1 MLNKKLMVRQ
11 NGLKDCGPSCLL
23 SIMKYY
29 GCEASHEEVTFIL
42 KTDIDGSNAY
52 NIINGSRNYGFDGYG
67 VHYTYEEIINN
78 EISFPIICHIIKN
91 NMYHFI
97 VLYKVNKNTITIMD
111 PSTNITK
118 ISFDEFKEMYQNTS
132 LVIYPVKQV
141 NNLRNKNKLLEVI
154 LTYLNLEKN
163 KIHKII
169 LISILLIMISI
180 LLNYYTLIIIDY
192 ILPNYNLSILIKL
205 TIMFLITAVIKSSI
219 NFIRGK
225 LIIDINSKI
234 SISLNNDVIRKLF
247 NLPYQFFKNKST
259 PEVISRIN
267 DLKDLK
273 DSLTEI
279 IINVS
284 TNILLVLISMIILLK
299 INIKLFIIYLIEII
313 IYILVL
319 IIYKR
324 TNNKYI
330 DNILINESNYNKTL
344 NESIYSYEINKNL
357 NLLPET
363 LKKIEIS
370 NIKNIF
376 NHKKYETSLNTQH
389 FIKELTTNL
398 TYIFSIFISSIF
410 IHKNII
416 SIGNFLLFNS
426 LIYYFTD
433 SLKNILDL
441 EPNINYIKNVY
452 RRIND
457 LLLVTTKEE
466 LATNR
471 FIVGDIVIS
480 NLSYTNSLIPLFDN
494 VSLKIEYGSKFLLYG
509 ESGSGKSTVIK
520 ILLKYLEDY
529 KGEILIDNKNIKD
542 ISSNIISN
550 SVTYVSQNNFL
561 LNDTLKN
568 NIVYDRKIKDEEY
581 ENVIHLCNLDILRNN
596 KLRDNMIIEE
606 DGFNISGG
614 ERQKIIL
621 ARSILKDS
629 EFIILDEALSE
640 VGVKEEKEI
649 IKKLFDYFKDKT
661 IIYISHKKEII
672 SMFKDKYKLERSKV

>member
-1 MLNKKLMVRQ
+1 MLSKKLIVRQ

-29 GCEASHEEVTFIL
+29 GCEASHEEVTFTL

-52 NIINGSRNYGFDGYG
+52 NIINGSKNYGFDGYG
-67 VHYTYEEIINN
+67 IHYTYEEIINN

-97 VLYKVNKNTITIMD
+97 VVYKVNKNTLTIMD

-118 ISFDEFKEMYQNTS
+118 ITFEEFKEMYQNTS
-132 LVIYPVKQV
+132 LVIYPIKKI
-141 NNLRNKNKLLEVI
+141 NNIRSKNKLLELI
-154 LTYLNLEKN
+154 ISYLNLENN
-163 KIHKII
+163 KLFITFI
-169 LISILLIMISI
+169 LSILLIIISI
-180 LLNYYTLIIIDY
+180 LLNYYSLIVIDY
-192 ILPNYNLSILIKL
+192 ILPNYNLNILLKL
-205 TIMFLITAVIKSSI
+205 TIMFLITSIFKSII

-234 SISLNNDVIRKLF
+234 SINLNNDVIRKLF

-267 DLKDLK
+267 DLKDFK
-273 DSLTEI
+273 DSFTEI

-284 TNILLVLISMIILLK
+284 TNILLVSISMILLLK

-313 IYILVL
+313 IYILII

-324 TNNKYI
+324 SNNKYI
-330 DNILINESNYNKTL
+330 DNILISESNYNKVL

-357 NLLPET
+357 NLKNNT
-363 LKKIEIS
+363 IKKIEIS

-376 NHKKYETSLNTQH
+376 NHKKYDSQINVQLLIKDLTSN
-389 FIKELTTNL
+389 II
-398 TYIFSIFISSIF
+398 YIFSIFISSIF

-426 LIYYFTD
+426 LIFYFTEP
-433 SLKNILDL
+433 LKSILDL

-466 LATNR
+466 
-471 FIVGDIVIS
+471 FISNKFINGNIVIN
-480 NLSYTNSLIPLFDN
+480 NLRYNNLFND
-494 VSLKIEYGSKFLLYG
+494 VSFKIKYGSKFLLYG
-509 ESGSGKSTVIK
+509 DSGSGKSTLIK
-520 ILLKYLEDY
+520 ILLKYIDEY
-529 KGEILIDNKNIKD
+529 NGEIFIDEKNIKD
-542 ISSNIISN
+542 INSNIISN
-550 SVTYVSQNNFL
+550 SITYVSQNNFL

-568 NIVYDRKIKDEEY
+568 NIIYDRRVNDSEY
-581 ENVIHLCNLDILRNN
+581 ENVIHLCNLDNLRNSN
-596 KLRDNMIIEE
+596 RLRNNMIIEE

-640 VGVKEEKEI
+640 VGVMEEKEI
-649 IKKLFDYFKDKT
+649 IKKLFNYFKGKT
-661 IIYISHKKEII
+661 IIYISHKEEII
-672 SMFKDKYKLERSKV
+672 SMFKDKYKLERSKA

>member
-154 LTYLNLEKN
+154 LSYLNLEKN

-247 NLPYQFFKNKST
+247 NLPYQFFKNKPT

-433 SLKNILDL
+433 SLKSILDL

-509 ESGSGKSTVIK
+509 ESGSGKSTFIK

-581 ENVIHLCNLDILRNN
+581 ENVIHLCNLDNLRNN

>member
-154 LTYLNLEKN
+154 LSYLNLEKN

-247 NLPYQFFKNKST
+247 NLPYQFFKNKPT

-433 SLKNILDL
+433 SLKSILDL

-509 ESGSGKSTVIK
+509 ESGSGKSTLIK

>member
-42 KTDIDGSNAY
+42 KTDIDGTNAY

-154 LTYLNLEKN
+154 LSYLNLEKN

-205 TIMFLITAVIKSSI
+205 TIMFLITAVFKSSI

-433 SLKNILDL
+433 SLKSILDL

-509 ESGSGKSTVIK
+509 ESGSGKSTLIK

>member
-154 LTYLNLEKN
+154 LSYLNLEKN

-205 TIMFLITAVIKSSI
+205 TIMFLITAVFKSSI

-433 SLKNILDL
+433 SLKSILDL

-509 ESGSGKSTVIK
+509 ESGSGKSTLIK

>member
-78 EISFPIICHIIKN
+78 EIYFPIICHIIKN

-154 LTYLNLEKN
+154 LSYLNLEKN

-219 NFIRGK
+219 NFIRSK

-247 NLPYQFFKNKST
+247 NLPYQFFKNKPT

-433 SLKNILDL
+433 SLKSILDL

-509 ESGSGKSTVIK
+509 ESGSGKSTLIK

>member
-141 NNLRNKNKLLEVI
+141 NSLRNKNKLLEVI
-154 LTYLNLEKN
+154 LSYLNLEKN

-433 SLKNILDL
+433 PLKSILDL

-509 ESGSGKSTVIK
+509 ESGSGKSTLIK

>member
-1 MLNKKLMVRQ
+1 
-11 NGLKDCGPSCLL
+11 
-23 SIMKYY
+23 
-29 GCEASHEEVTFIL
+29 
-42 KTDIDGSNAY
+42 
-52 NIINGSRNYGFDGYG
+52 
-67 VHYTYEEIINN
+67 
-78 EISFPIICHIIKN
+78 
-91 NMYHFI
+91 
-97 VLYKVNKNTITIMD
+97 MD

-118 ISFDEFKEMYQNTS
+118 ISFEEFKTMYQSTS
-132 LVIYPVKQV
+132 LVIYPIKKV
-141 NNLRNKNKLLEVI
+141 NNLRNKNKLLEI
-154 LTYLNLEKN
+154 IFSYLNQEK
-163 KIHKII
+163 HKISK
-169 LISILLIMISI
+169 LIITSIILIMISI
-180 LLNYYTLIIIDY
+180 ILNYYTLIIIDY
-192 ILPNYNLSILIKL
+192 ILPNYNLNILIKL
-205 TIMFLITAVIKSSI
+205 TIMFLVTSIFKSTI

-234 SISLNNDVIRKLF
+234 SISLNNDVTRKLF

-267 DLKDLK
+267 DLKDFR

-284 TNILLVLISMIILLK
+284 TNILLVLISMILLLK

-313 IYILVL
+313 IYILV
-319 IIYKR
+319 IMIYKR
-324 TNNKYI
+324 SNNKHI

-357 NLLPET
+357 NLLNET

-376 NHKKYETSLNTQH
+376 YHKTYEASLNTQL

-398 TYIFSIFISSIF
+398 TYIFSIFVSSIF

-433 SLKNILDL
+433 PLKSILDL

-466 LATNR
+466 LTTNK
-471 FIVGDIVIS
+471 FINGDIIIN
-480 NLSYTNSLIPLFDN
+480 NLSYSNSFIPLFND
-494 VSLKIEYGSKFLLYG
+494 VSFKIKYGSKFLIYG
-509 ESGSGKSTVIK
+509 ESGSGKSTIIK
-520 ILLKYLEDY
+520 ILLKYLDDY

-550 SVTYVSQNNFL
+550 SITYVSQNNFL

-568 NIVYDRKIKDEEY
+568 NIIYDRRIKDEDY
-581 ENVIHLCNLDILRNN
+581 ENTIHLCNLDTLRNNN
-596 KLRDNMIIEE
+596 KLRNNMIIEE

-640 VGVKEEKEI
+640 VGVEEEKEI
-649 IKKLFDYFKDKT
+649 IKKLFSYFKEKT

-672 SMFKDKYKLERSKV
+672 SMFKDKYKLERSKA

>member
-1 MLNKKLMVRQ
+1 
-11 NGLKDCGPSCLL
+11 
-23 SIMKYY
+23 
-29 GCEASHEEVTFIL
+29 
-42 KTDIDGSNAY
+42 
-52 NIINGSRNYGFDGYG
+52 
-67 VHYTYEEIINN
+67 
-78 EISFPIICHIIKN
+78 
-91 NMYHFI
+91 
-97 VLYKVNKNTITIMD
+97 
-111 PSTNITK
+111 
-118 ISFDEFKEMYQNTS
+118 MYQSTS
-132 LVIYPVKQV
+132 LVIYPIKKV
-141 NNLRNKNKLLEVI
+141 NNLRNKNKLLEI
-154 LTYLNLEKN
+154 IFSYLNQEK
-163 KIHKII
+163 HKISK
-169 LISILLIMISI
+169 LIITSIILIMISI
-180 LLNYYTLIIIDY
+180 ILNYYTLIIIDY
-192 ILPNYNLSILIKL
+192 ILPNYNLNILIKL
-205 TIMFLITAVIKSSI
+205 TIMFLVTSIFKSTI

-234 SISLNNDVIRKLF
+234 SISLNNDVTRKLF

-267 DLKDLK
+267 DLKDFR

-284 TNILLVLISMIILLK
+284 TNILLVLISMILLLK

-313 IYILVL
+313 IYILV
-319 IIYKR
+319 IMIYKR
-324 TNNKYI
+324 SNNKHI

-357 NLLPET
+357 NLLNET

-376 NHKKYETSLNTQH
+376 YHKTYEASLNTQL

-398 TYIFSIFISSIF
+398 TYIFSIFVSSIF

-433 SLKNILDL
+433 PLKSILDL
-441 EPNINYIKNVY
+441 EPNINYINNVY

-466 LATNR
+466 LTTNK
-471 FIVGDIVIS
+471 FINGDIIIN
-480 NLSYTNSLIPLFDN
+480 NLSYSNSFIPLFND
-494 VSLKIEYGSKFLLYG
+494 VSFKIKYGSKFLIYG
-509 ESGSGKSTVIK
+509 ESGSGKSTIIK
-520 ILLKYLEDY
+520 ILLKYLDDY

-550 SVTYVSQNNFL
+550 SITYVSQNNFL

-568 NIVYDRKIKDEEY
+568 NIIYDRRIKDEDY
-581 ENVIHLCNLDILRNN
+581 ENTIHLCNLDTLRNNN
-596 KLRDNMIIEE
+596 KLRNNMIIEE

-640 VGVKEEKEI
+640 VGVEEEKEI
-649 IKKLFDYFKDKT
+649 IKKLFSYFKEKT

-672 SMFKDKYKLERSKV
+672 SMFKDKYKLERSKA